1 MARPAPSQESSRR
14 ERRDQAYQASEKI
27 SIRFPGTAA
36 ITLNL
41 RFVRADRSALG
52 SPYKQI
58 YTADMRAYFQ
68 LQCHSK
74 ECVAG
79 GFDLSDAVRRAAE
92 SESGVFRGNLPCGGH
107 GSVSSANDGRCPV
120 CLNFEVVRLA
130 DHAN

>member
-1 MARPAPSQESSRR
+1 MARPAPSDDSTRR
-14 ERRDQAYQASEKI
+14 ERRDRAYQASEKI

-41 RFVRADRSALG
+41 RFVGFDRRALG

-92 SESGVFRGNLPCGGH
+92 SESGMFRGNLPCGGH
-107 GSVSSANDGRCPV
+107 GPLSPMNNGRCPV
-120 CLNFEVVRLA
+120 SLNFEVVRLS
-130 DHAN
+130 DHAI